1 MRLLII
7 FTLLCAPLWARDPA
21 LPASLSNPLTETPT
35 KTPQIKKCLTTEKP
49 SKNIVGE
56 NEQKKLP
63 SLLLPKDRDQ
73 AVRLQVFLDQKHFG
87 PGFIDG
93 KPGKFT
99 KLAVKNYNI
108 SLGREKNDPRVV
120 QEALMEVTQAYAT
133 AIVPI
138 FVKDFIDHTLPQ
150 ERSLQAGRKSMPYRS
165 VAEFMAERYHTSE
178 DLLIAINSAKTLRS
192 ATAHSAIKVP
202 NIRPFLIEK
211 LKHGRTYKREERLSA
226 QRIVVDTQIKQIY
239 VYTLILPTVQENANG
254 TTKISKAKPQLVA
267 SFPITPGKPRFIP
280 VGIWNLK
287 NSVELPIWRYD
298 KQLLETGVRGELSLT
313 IPAGP
318 NNPVGVIWN
327 GLSKSGIGIHGT
339 NNPRTIGRAQSAG
352 CIRLSNWDAVRFPN
366 FARPGAIVE
375 IR

>member
-7 FTLLCAPLWARDPA
+7 FLLLCTPLWARELA
-21 LPASLSNPLTETPT
+21 LPASLSSPLTETPT
-35 KTPQIKKCLTTEKP
+35 KTPQIKKILTTEKP
-49 SKNIVGE
+49 SKNIAALDE
-56 NEQKKLP
+56 EKKLP

-73 AVRLQVFLDQKHFG
+73 AVRLQVFLDQKNFG

-99 KLAVKNYNI
+99 KLAAKNYNV

-150 ERSLQAGRKSMPYRS
+150 ERSLQAGRNSMPYRS

-178 DLLIAINSAKTLRS
+178 DLLIAINSAKNLRS

-211 LKHGRTYKREERLSA
+211 LKHGRTYKTEERLSA

-239 VYTLILPTVQENANG
+239 VYTLILPTIQENANG

-280 VGIWNLK
+280 LGIWNLK

-298 KQLLETGVRGELSLT
+298 RQLLETGVRGKHSLT

-339 NNPRTIGRAQSAG
+339 DNPRTIGRAQSAG